1 LEQLLAGGYVLY
13 IALAAGVLVVAGM
26 ILLVMAITRS
36 ASADD
41 AQRFEFSDFSG
52 GFFED
57 PDYRTI
63 HATCAPGTLL
73 VEFDPD
79 GRTEVSYRNGNP
91 AVSLSVKEAEIGC
104 GEAVVNGRR
113 GGWYQRGITGALGST
128 KLECR
133 TERPISIFVSPLF
146 GRGERR
152 VVGGWMI
159 VSTPARNVAPRILIG
174 ATYDEEDDRSI
185 LHYRR
190 ARCRLTG
197 H

>member
-1 LEQLLAGGYVLY
+1 
-13 IALAAGVLVVAGM
+13 
-26 ILLVMAITRS
+26 MAITRS
-36 ASADD
+36 GSADD

-52 GFFED
+52 GFFDD
-57 PDYRTI
+57 PDYRRI
-63 HATCAPGTLL
+63 YATCVPGTLL

-79 GRTEVSYRNGNP
+79 GKTEVSYRNGSL
-91 AVSLSVKEAEIGC
+91 AVSLAQEEAEIGC
-104 GEAVVNGRR
+104 AKAVVDDRR
-113 GGWYQRGITGALGST
+113 GGLYQRGITGALGST

-133 TERPISIFVSPLF
+133 TERPISIIVSPLF

-152 VVGGWMI
+152 VVGGSMV

-174 ATYDEEDDRSI
+174 ATYDREDDRSI